1 MIIPKTL
8 LITILC
14 FSGIL
19 ENSFVAPVSNVA
31 SVSKDCE
38 SLKVSFEI
46 SSNNAEHSLD
56 MTIQGGQAPYIVILS
71 KENGDL
77 VTEDFSLKH
86 FDLLKSGKYI
96 CVVIDKG
103 NCKKKLEIT
112 IP

>member
-1 MIIPKTL
+1 MIVSKTL

-14 FSGIL
+14 FLGMFESP
-19 ENSFVAPVSNVA
+19 FVTSSP
-31 SVSKDCE
+31 KDCE

-46 SSNNAEHSLD
+46 SSNNEDHSLD
-56 MTIQGGQAPYIVILS
+56 LTIHGGQAPYVIILS
-71 KENGDL
+71 KESGDL

-86 FDLLKSGKYI
+86 FDSLKSGKYT

-103 NCKKKLEIT
+103 NCKRKLEIT